1 MVSEAVSLTWSG
13 MRSFDDLLLE
23 TIGDVLKQ
31 VFGEE
36 SAKIIL
42 QHVEKTDCLKWE
54 EIPKSAEIFAD
65 ALRKVLGAGSVPV
78 ENLILKSLYSKLELK
93 FEENE
98 GYGFSDYIKRLRS
111 KWGLRGRVKDGET
124 AACVDRSST
133 SRRTCLRRK
142 VNEAGEQ
149 VGGLRDK

>member
-1 MVSEAVSLTWSG
+1 MVSEAVSLTCSC

-23 TIGDVLKQ
+23 TIDNVLKQ

-42 QHVEKTDCLKWE
+42 QHVKKTDCLKWE
-54 EIPKSAEIFAD
+54 EIPKHAEIFAD
-65 ALRKVLGAGSVPV
+65 ALRKILGAGSVPV

-93 FEENE
+93 FDEKE

-111 KWGLRGRVKDGET
+111 KWGLKREG
-124 AACVDRSST
+124 
-133 SRRTCLRRK
+133 
-142 VNEAGEQ
+142 
-149 VGGLRDK
+149 